1 MRCGKKK
8 KEKKKNKINESKE
21 KIFRRGKIH
30 RGKNLLNDFVIFNLI
45 PIYANRWD
53 GKIIRAL

>member
-1 MRCGKKK
+1 MEKRK
-8 KEKKKNKINESKE
+8 KKKNKINELKE
-21 KIFRRGKIH
+21 KIFRQGKIH